1 MSDDD
6 LDEDPGWRLSPRM
19 LLYMVPGYLGYETRR
34 GGNARHDGLE
44 TIRQVFLTFSFTIVL
59 FGLVLV
65 AVVHGEEKA
74 PAGPWIIGVAIASAL
89 SLGAEE
95 VVGRRRLDCADPI
108 TLGTTYRAH
117 FFTRIA
123 IAMSIALLAFV
134 GAMTVSEWW
143 LYWMFLPFALGGLA
157 RAAPTR
163 GHLASDQ
170 DQLYADGCHLSLVR
184 ALRQLRSTSN

>member
-1 MSDDD
+1 MSDDR
-6 LDEDPGWRLSPRM
+6 LDEDPGWRLSPRT

-34 GGNARHDGLE
+34 GGNGRHDGLE
-44 TIRQVFLTFSFTIVL
+44 AMRQVCLTFSLSIIL
-59 FGLVLV
+59 FGVVLV

-95 VVGRRRLDCADPI
+95 LVGRRRLDCADP
-108 TLGTTYRAH
+108 TSLATTYRSR
-117 FFTRIA
+117 FFIRITFSQA
-123 IAMSIALLAFV
+123 IAVFAFV

-143 LYWMFLPFALGGLA
+143 LYWMFLPFAFGGLA

-170 DQLYADGCHLSLVR
+170 DQLHADGCHLSLVR